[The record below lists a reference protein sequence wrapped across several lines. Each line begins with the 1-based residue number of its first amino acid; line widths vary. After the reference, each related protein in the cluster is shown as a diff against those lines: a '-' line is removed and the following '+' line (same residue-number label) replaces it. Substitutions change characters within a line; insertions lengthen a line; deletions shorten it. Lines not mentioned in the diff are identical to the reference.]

1 MFGFVPAVT
10 FFACP
15 LIMEKD
21 ILKGA
26 AENMEKEEF
35 RSAVERYKAEMMRT
49 AARSQQAANMIGT
62 PITLPADPNAVINLP
77 EASPERDPLQQFAPT
92 ADTHESFRERNTKSG
107 FLRVQAFAGP
117 QTIPV
122 PDANVLVTRDFID
135 GARRFA
141 SGKTDQSGVLD
152 GIVLPAPDGSLAQQP
167 GTIPPYALYDIH
179 VSHPDYRT
187 EIYRQVPIFDGV
199 KSIQPV
205 QFQSSQTGA

>member
-1 MFGFVPAVT
+1 
-10 FFACP
+10 
-15 LIMEKD
+15 MEKQ
-21 ILKGA
+21 
-26 AENMEKEEF
+26 EF
-35 RSAVERYKAEMMRT
+35 QAAVEHYKAALMQT
-49 AARSQQAANMIGT
+49 AARSQQAENTVGT
-62 PITLPADPNAVINLP
+62 PIFLPDDPNAVINVP
-77 EASPERDPLQQFAPT
+77 EASPQRDPLQQFEPV
-92 ADTHESFRERNTKSG
+92 ADTFESFRQRNTKSG
-107 FLRVQAFAGP
+107 FLRVQTFAGP

-141 SGKTDQSGVLD
+141 SGKTAQSGVLD

-167 GTIPPYALYDIH
+167 GTIPPYSLYDSQ

-187 EIYRQVPIFDGV
+187 EIYKQVPIFDGV